1 MTLDHDKSLQV
12 YFFCVKRQAK
22 NAFLK
27 DVKSTVVRV
36 YKVVKLCNMS
46 KDKNNLMPN
55 HDYHRWTQ
63 GMGKICSDHCFFR
76 RQKGRVKLIH

>member
-1 MTLDHDKSLQV
+1 MKNVIHRKLQQMTLDHDKSLQV

-22 NAFLK
+22 NDFLK

-46 KDKNNLMPN
+46 K
-55 HDYHRWTQ
+55 
-63 GMGKICSDHCFFR
+63 G
-76 RQKGRVKLIH
+76 

>member
-1 MTLDHDKSLQV
+1 MTLDHDKRLQV

-46 KDKNNLMPN
+46 KDISPTERQGQANSLTEQVQRLYKYRNNEM
-55 HDYHRWTQ
+55 HHIH
-63 GMGKICSDHCFFR
+63 GK
-76 RQKGRVKLIH
+76 KT